1 RSFALCMERCVLR
14 YQSNC
19 QRSQLGP
26 TSPSNLLMS
35 TTLRTFNGYALSF
48 GLTIRNELDNWNMQ
62 SGSPSKLL
70 LRSSLETPL
79 TFYQTSSTES
89 RTKHHCAST
98 TRSPLPWPAENRGR
112 SCTHS

>member
-1 RSFALCMERCVLR
+1 VLR
-14 YQSNC
+14 YESNC
-19 QRSQLGP
+19 KRSPLVP
-26 TSPSNLLMS
+26 ASTSHLTMS
-35 TTLRTFNGYALSF
+35 TTLRTFNGYALSL

-98 TRSPLPWPAENRGR
+98 TRSPLPGQRRTAGEAALTPNNGF
-112 SCTHS
+112 